1 MFGMG
6 GPPPTGPPPTGAP
19 PTGAPPPGLFARP
32 PPGGATAAPPPSS
45 MPSGAP
51 PAAMFNPMGGPPPP
65 MPMLGRGPPPSM
77 SGPPPSMIGPPPT
90 SSGPPPPFKA
100 ALPPLPAT
108 AASTVLRGPP
118 AREKPQRTVYVN
130 HLVEKGVNVEMLKVE
145 LRELFEKADCG
156 GAVLDVHAVKHY
168 RTRGQAWVIFDSIEA
183 AGRAIDK
190 LNGHMFHGRPM
201 QLNFSK
207 RKSDL
212 VAREDG
218 TYVPRQKKR
227 KRGTDSVSGD
237 ADASTSDHAGFSGH
251 NDGSAHMPSTAA
263 VKAPPKHV
271 EHVAPNRKL
280 FAQDLPEEC
289 TKEALEELY
298 KGMAGFLE
306 VRFIAARHVAFIEF
320 DSIPA
325 ASYALSST
333 RKHRMS
339 ANHRLRVNF
348 AKQ

>member
-1 MFGMG
+1 MPMIGR
-6 GPPPTGPPPTGAP
+6 GAP
-19 PTGAPPPGLFARP
+19 P
-32 PPGGATAAPPPSS
+32 
-45 MPSGAP
+45 MP
-51 PAAMFNPMGGPPPP
+51 MMPPP
-65 MPMLGRGPPPSM
+65 MPGPPM
-77 SGPPPSMIGPPPT
+77 SGPPPSMMMG
-90 SSGPPPPFKA
+90 GPPPPIPMSSLAPPPPALPGHA
-100 ALPPLPAT
+100 AALPLPPLPA
-108 AASTVLRGPP
+108 AAVSAVLRGPP

-130 HLVEKGVNVEMLKVE
+130 HLVEKGINVEMLKVE

-156 GAVLDVHAVKHY
+156 GVVLDVHAIKHY
-168 RTRGQAWVIFDSIEA
+168 RTRGQAWVIFDSTEV

-190 LNGHMFHGRPM
+190 LNGVMFHGRPM

-227 KRGTDSVSGD
+227 KRGAGD
-237 ADASTSDHAGFSGH
+237 VGGADAGGSGGGGGGSSAGLGGLG
-251 NDGSAHMPSTAA
+251 DGTASAS

-289 TKEALEELY
+289 TKEELEGLY
-298 KGMAGFLE
+298 RGMAGFRE
-306 VRFIAARHVAFIEF
+306 VRLVAARHVAFIEF

-333 RKHRMS
+333 RKHRLS
-339 ANHRLRVNF
+339 SNHTLRVNF